1 MLPHLSRCC
10 QISFASKFWKC
21 FFHLW
26 MWLTS
31 VASTSVYKSCQS
43 SCVSTI
49 LIIRACVWRRAL
61 CTYREFGITLVLAIA
76 GVASSLQVLPDL
88 FREEVLK
95 ILFPTENVADL
106 RCLYKCV
113 QKLSKFLSFDDLDHP
128 SHVLSPPCDRC
139 LRCQSQLQSYNRPVK
154 IDFYHCN
161 S

>member
-1 MLPHLSRCC
+1 MSEDVLC
-10 QISFASKFWKC
+10 A
-21 FFHLW
+21 
-26 MWLTS
+26 
-31 VASTSVYKSCQS
+31 
-43 SCVSTI
+43 
-49 LIIRACVWRRAL
+49 LIVK
-61 CTYREFGITLVLAIA
+61 FGITLVLAIA

-88 FREEVLK
+88 FCEEVLK

-106 RCLYKCV
+106 RCLYKCE

-139 LRCQSQLQSYNRPVK
+139 LRCQSMLQSYNRPVK